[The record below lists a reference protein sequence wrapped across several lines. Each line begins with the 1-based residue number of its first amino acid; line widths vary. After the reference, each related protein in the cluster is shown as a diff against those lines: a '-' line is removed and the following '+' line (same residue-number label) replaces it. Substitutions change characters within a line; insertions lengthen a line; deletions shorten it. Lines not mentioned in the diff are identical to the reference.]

1 MAPLFPQNPGITNIR
16 SPFNNPYQN
25 TQIPG
30 MSINIPTMLQQ
41 TNSSP
46 NPQLVGVHGFE
57 SVKQFP
63 TKPGETIALHD
74 LDANFEYIVD
84 TDVNNHP
91 SYKIL
96 EFSQITEEEYK
107 EKYSRLVG
115 QETVTLTMEQ
125 YNDIVNRLNRV
136 EKELNSNGKHSIRYQ
151 KSGNTN
157 YKPNNDLAKPQPRP
171 EDTGDV
177 SEIKEQQ

>member
-1 MAPLFPQNPGITNIR
+1 MAPQLFPPAAISNTRNQLT
-16 SPFNNPYQN
+16 NPYQN
-25 TQIPG
+25 TQLPG

-41 TNSSP
+41 TSPSP

-57 SVKQFP
+57 SAKQFP

-107 EKYSRLVG
+107 EKYSKLVG

-125 YNDIVNRLNRV
+125 YNDIVNRLNKV
-136 EKELNSNGKHSIRYQ
+136 EKELKSNGKHSIRYQ
-151 KSGNTN
+151 K
-157 YKPNNDLAKPQPRP
+157 PNNASGEPSAKSAARP
-171 EDTGDV
+171 ENTGNV
-177 SEIKEQQ
+177 SEVKEQQ